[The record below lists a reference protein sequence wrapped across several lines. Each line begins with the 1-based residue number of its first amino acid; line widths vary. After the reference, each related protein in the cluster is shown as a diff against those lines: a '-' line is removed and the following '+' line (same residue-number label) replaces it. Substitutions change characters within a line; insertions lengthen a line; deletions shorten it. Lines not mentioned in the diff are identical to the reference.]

1 MALSKTRIGYI
12 DIAKCVAIAF
22 IIIGHTGL
30 VFPAN
35 DMQGG
40 MPATMVKIAFTF
52 HLPLF
57 FIASGYFFPENRK
70 FSLDYMKKDAK
81 TLLLPYLI
89 TSILIIGGC
98 TIRDIILGRDY
109 LLSFA
114 SWSKAALW
122 GAGAVSDVAIWP
134 DVMRIGGIWFLL
146 AMFWAHILIVLTNRL
161 NEWLRLLVLAICT
174 AVAAISATY
183 FWLPLS
189 LQSGLGC
196 ALFLY
201 IGMLARK
208 YKVFEK
214 GQTPIPVLCICMI
227 VWVYVVLFGGGM
239 SLAMQI
245 YPLGIVDVLGGVA
258 ATVVVMYLSRTVEQY
273 VPPVSKFMQWIGRN
287 TLVIFCMHIVEDNVI
302 PWKEIGKYFA
312 DLLGGFAGSWIV
324 VLILRF
330 IVDAILVAIMYFIPG
345 IKKVYFPQLRK
356 KVAYE
361 NTEAFSAK

>member
-1 MALSKTRIGYI
+1 MSKTRIGYI
-12 DIAKCVAIAF
+12 DIAKCIAIVF
-22 IIIGHTGL
+22 IIIGHVGL

-70 FSLDYMKKDAK
+70 FSLDFMKKDAK

-109 LLSFA
+109 ILSFV

-122 GAGAVSDVAIWP
+122 GAGSLSDVAIWP

-146 AMFWAHILIVLTNRL
+146 AMFWAHILIVSTYRL
-161 NEWLRLLVLAICT
+161 NEWIRLFVLAMCT
-174 AVAAISATY
+174 VIAAVSGTY
-183 FWLPLS
+183 IWLPLS
-189 LQSGLGC
+189 IQSGLGC

-208 YKVFEK
+208 YNVFEK
-214 GQTPIPVLCICMI
+214 GGTPIIVLCLC
-227 VWVYVVLFGGGM
+227 VVAWVYVVIFGGEM

-245 YPLGIVDVLGGVA
+245 YPLGVIDVLGGVA
-258 ATVVVMYLSRTVEQY
+258 ATVVVMYFSRLIDQHIA
-273 VPPVSKFMQWIGRN
+273 PVSRFMQWIGRN
-287 TLVIFCMHIVEDNVI
+287 TLVIFCMHIVEDNVLV
-302 PWKEIGKYFA
+302 WKEIGRYFS
-312 DLLGGFAGSWIV
+312 DLFGGFSGTWIV
-324 VLILRF
+324 VLVMRF

-345 IKKVYFPQLRK
+345 VKKVYFPQLRK
-356 KVAYE
+356 KEVYE
-361 NTEAFSAK
+361 NTKATSAK